1 MDYYSAL
8 KRNELSS
15 HEKTERRVKCILL
28 SERSQCEKPTYYM
41 IPTKRPYGKAKSMKP
56 TKKNQWLPGAG
67 RALFHCKEDSLFIH
81 SFVERHLNCFHLG
94 AITNKAA
101 MNIHV

>member
-56 TKKNQWLPGAG
+56 TKKINGYLGLGG
-67 RALFHCKEDSLFIH
+67 RYSIVRKTACLSTLLLKDI
-81 SFVERHLNCFHLG
+81 
-94 AITNKAA
+94 
-101 MNIHV
+101 